1 MVEIIYS
8 IEKINGLKGD
18 IMSIFNK
25 QNVAAERI
33 GKNLHELRHAQ
44 GLSRNAIA
52 DKTRLPREYI
62 KQLEYGFTEASRE
75 ELKRLAKALNSTPT
89 ELTSPDSLIIEID
102 GTLIRTLRKANGE
115 KQGALAKAVNVPIRT
130 VGDWELN
137 KRPIPIGTLHEMAEH
152 FDVPYEAFIDGD
164 IDEYLDNNKA
174 EELYDLAKSATNDEI
189 DYIMG
194 ILRFEMSKRGF

>member
-1 MVEIIYS
+1 
-8 IEKINGLKGD
+8 
-18 IMSIFNK
+18 MSIFNK

-44 GLSRNAIA
+44 GLSRNVIA
-52 DKTRLPREYI
+52 DKSRLPREYI

-75 ELKRLAKALNSTPT
+75 ELKRLARALNTTPA
-89 ELTSPDSLIIEID
+89 ELTSTDSLIMEID
-102 GTLIRTLRKANGE
+102 GQLIRTLRKANGE
-115 KQGALAKAVNVPIRT
+115 KQGALAKTLNVPIRT

-137 KRPIPIGTLHEMAEH
+137 KRPIPTSAIKEMAEH
-152 FDVPYEAFIDGD
+152 YEVPFEAFIDGD

-194 ILRFEMSKRGF
+194 VLRYEMSKRGI